1 MNISIIIN
9 ESQRKTLIR
18 ESNGEWMSN
27 VIKNNYELVKDIVK
41 KTSSQMGINL
51 EFLMTWGAGIGGFV
65 GPLNDFL
72 SDRHPE
78 LSDVEI
84 SLILI
89 GVITSYYVD
98 NKELVNK
105 IVKRIK
111 EDGLYKPFK
120 ETLSKGSE
128 LRRAFYDFVES
139 LGITLHKVTNILSYT
154 FILPILPMLYNLAQ
168 EDISVSSIRDI
179 IERLIGFGS
188 LSISGIILKELVIKI
203 VKRFRG

>member
-1 MNISIIIN
+1 
-9 ESQRKTLIR
+9 
-18 ESNGEWMSN
+18 
-27 VIKNNYELVKDIVK
+27 
-41 KTSSQMGINL
+41 
-51 EFLMTWGAGIGGFV
+51 MTWGAGIGGFV

-179 IERLIGFGS
+179 VERLIGFGS
-188 LSISGIILKELVIKI
+188 LSISGIILKELVTKI